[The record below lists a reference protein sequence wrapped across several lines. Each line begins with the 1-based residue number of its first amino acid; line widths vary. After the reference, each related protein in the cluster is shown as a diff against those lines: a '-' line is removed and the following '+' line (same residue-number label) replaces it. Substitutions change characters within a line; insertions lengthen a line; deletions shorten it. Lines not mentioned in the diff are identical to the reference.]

1 MADRPTRGATG
12 GWAIPLVVLIVGS
25 FMSVLDTSIVNVAI
39 PHIQTEL
46 GASAD
51 DVEWIVT
58 GYTLAL
64 GVIVPLS
71 GWLGLRL
78 GLTTVYIL
86 SLVGFAVAS
95 GLCGLAWNL
104 DVLIGFRVL
113 QAVPGGVLPVVTMT
127 MLYQIVPR
135 EKIGSAMGMYGLGVV
150 VAPAVG
156 PTLGGYLVQY
166 IDWRLIFYINVPI
179 GILGTVAALAVFPRI
194 HPSTWPKFDV
204 WGFVTVAY
212 GLFAL
217 LLAFS
222 KAQKWGW
229 TGYRVEMLIVS
240 GLLSLALFVVIELEA
255 ENPLINVRVF
265 KSWPFTNSLIL
276 IAITTTGMFTTL
288 YFIPQF
294 LQVTQGLQALP
305 AGVVLLPSA
314 LVLVVLMPIAGQL
327 YDRIGARWPAVIGL
341 LLMAYGQYLLAHLTA
356 DTPQT
361 SIVLWTTVR
370 NLGTGLAMMPI
381 MTAGIAGLPT
391 ALTSSGSAMNNVAQ
405 RVSSSVAVAVFG
417 GLIASQ
423 QAQLLSD
430 RGGLLG
436 NDVNSLPQLQA
447 AAAHGPSGLLAI
459 YLQLQ
464 KYIASE
470 TYANAFLI
478 VSIMCAGGALLALM
492 LRSGPPQSAPASA
505 PTPAATR
512 PTASA
517 APAVAEAPVPPAG
530 ALPSPGPDPVL
541 VPAAAPEPHRSAHHL
556 VPHGRRR
563 SRHHYETFEETEARR
578 NEEAA
583 KAASGIHL

>member
-1 MADRPTRGATG
+1 MVGQPARAASTG
-12 GWAIPLVVLIVGS
+12 GWAIPLIVLIVGS

-78 GLTTVYIL
+78 GLTTVYIM

-135 EKIGSAMGMYGLGVV
+135 DKIGTAMGMYGLGVV

-179 GILGTVAALAVFPRI
+179 GILGTIAALAVFPRI
-194 HPSTWPKFDV
+194 HPSTWPKFDL

-265 KSWPFTNSLIL
+265 KSWPFTNSLLL

-356 DTPQT
+356 DTPQA
-361 SIVLWTTVR
+361 SIVLWTSVR

-381 MTAGIAGLPT
+381 MTAGIAALPT
-391 ALTSSGSAMNNVAQ
+391 SLTSSGSAMNNVAQ

-436 NDVNSLPQLQA
+436 SNVNSLPQLQSLA
-447 AAAHGPSGLLAI
+447 AQGQTGFLAI
-459 YLQLQ
+459 YQQLQ
-464 KYIASE
+464 KYIAAE

-492 LRSGPPQSAPASA
+492 LRSGPPQ
-505 PTPAATR
+505 
-512 PTASA
+512 A
-517 APAVAEAPVPPAG
+517 APAETAPAQPAPAPAVSAATSVPVAAQPVEVLPAAPAPEP
-530 ALPSPGPDPVL
+530 
-541 VPAAAPEPHRSAHHL
+541 AAPEHHRSARHL
-556 VPHGRRR
+556 VPHGRHR
-563 SRHHYETFEETEARR
+563 SRHHFETFEETEARR

>member
-1 MADRPTRGATG
+1 MVSEPTRGASTG
-12 GWAIPLVVLIVGS
+12 GWAIPLIVLIVGS

-71 GWLGLRL
+71 GWLGLRF

-113 QAVPGGVLPVVTMT
+113 QAIPGGVLPVVTMT

-135 EKIGSAMGMYGLGVV
+135 QKIGTAMGMYGLGVV

-194 HPSTWPKFDV
+194 HPSTWPKFDA

-240 GLLSLALFVVIELEA
+240 GLLSLALFVVIELEVD
-255 ENPLINVRVF
+255 NPLINVRVF

-447 AAAHGPSGLLAI
+447 AAAQGTTGLLAI
-459 YLQLQ
+459 YTQLQ
-464 KYIASE
+464 KYVVSE
-470 TYANAFLI
+470 TYANAFLV

-492 LRSGPPQSAPASA
+492 LRSGPPQTAPAQTA
-505 PTPAATR
+505 PTQPAPAPATAA
-512 PTASA
+512 PVEAMAAPSA
-517 APAVAEAPVPPAG
+517 AV
-530 ALPSPGPDPVL
+530 SP
-541 VPAAAPEPHRSAHHL
+541 APEPAVPAPAPEHHRSARHL

-563 SRHHYETFEETEARR
+563 SRHHDETPEETEARR
-578 NEEAA
+578 YEEGA

>member
-1 MADRPTRGATG
+1 MVSQPTRGASTG
-12 GWAIPLVVLIVGS
+12 GWAIPLIVLIVGS

-71 GWLGLRL
+71 GWLGLRF

-113 QAVPGGVLPVVTMT
+113 QAIPGGVLPVVTMT

-135 EKIGSAMGMYGLGVV
+135 QKIGTAMGMYGLGVV

-194 HPSTWPKFDV
+194 HPSTWPKFDA

-240 GLLSLALFVVIELEA
+240 GLLSLALFVVIELEVD
-255 ENPLINVRVF
+255 NPLINVRVF

-447 AAAHGPSGLLAI
+447 AAAQGTTGLLAI
-459 YLQLQ
+459 YTQLQ
-464 KYIASE
+464 KYVVSE
-470 TYANAFLI
+470 TYANAFLV

-492 LRSGPPQSAPASA
+492 LRSGPPQTAPAQTA
-505 PTPAATR
+505 PTQPAPAPAT
-512 PTASA
+512 A
-517 APAVAEAPVPPAG
+517 APVEAMA
-530 ALPSPGPDPVL
+530 APSVTVSP
-541 VPAAAPEPHRSAHHL
+541 APEPAVPAPAPEHHRSARHL

-563 SRHHYETFEETEARR
+563 SRHHDETPEETEARR
-578 NEEAA
+578 YEEGA

>member
-1 MADRPTRGATG
+1 MVNGPSRAGTTG
-12 GWAIPLVVLIVGS
+12 WVIPLIVLIVGS

-71 GWLGLRL
+71 GWLGLRF

-86 SLVGFAVAS
+86 SMVGFAIAS

-150 VAPAVG
+150 VAPAIG

-166 IDWRLIFYINVPI
+166 VDWRLIFYINVPI
-179 GILGTVAALAVFPRI
+179 GILGTIAAVAVFPRI
-194 HPSTWPKFDV
+194 HPSTWPKFDL
-204 WGFVTVAY
+204 WGFLSIAY

-240 GLLSLALFVVIELEA
+240 GLLSLALFVVIELEV

-265 KSWPFTNSLIL
+265 TSWAFTNSLIL
-276 IAITTTGMFTTL
+276 IAIVTTAMFTTL
-288 YFIPQF
+288 YYIPQF
-294 LQVTQGLQALP
+294 LQVTQGLEALP
-305 AGVVLLPSA
+305 AGLVLMPSA
-314 LVLVVLMPIAGQL
+314 LVLIVLMPLAGRL
-327 YDRIGARWPAVIGL
+327 YDLIGARWPAVIGL
-341 LLMAYGQYLLAHLTA
+341 LLMAYGQLLLAKLTA
-356 DTPQT
+356 DTPES

-370 NLGTGLAMMPI
+370 SLGTGLAMMPI

-405 RVSSSVAVAVFG
+405 RVSSSIAVAVFG

-430 RGGLLG
+430 RGALLG
-436 NDVNSLPQLQA
+436 DNVNSLPQLQA
-447 AAAHGPSGLLAI
+447 AAAKGTEGLLSV
-459 YLQLQ
+459 YQQLQ
-464 KYIASE
+464 KYIVSE
-470 TYANAFLI
+470 TYANSFLT
-478 VSIMCAGGALLALM
+478 VAIMSAAGALLALL
-492 LRSGPPQSAPASA
+492 LRSGPPQAAPAAPTQSAPAPVA
-505 PTPAATR
+505 
-512 PTASA
+512 A
-517 APAVAEAPVPPAG
+517 APAA
-530 ALPSPGPDPVL
+530 
-541 VPAAAPEPHRSAHHL
+541 PAAAATIEPVIMAAPTVSTPERMPEP
-556 VPHGRRR
+556 VPVRQAP
-563 SRHHYETFEETEARR
+563 RHHYETFEETETRR

-583 KAASGIHL
+583 KAHAGVHL

>member
-1 MADRPTRGATG
+1 MVSQPTRGASTT
-12 GWAIPLVVLIVGS
+12 GWAIPLIVLIVGS

-78 GLTTVYIL
+78 GLTTVYML
-86 SLVGFAVAS
+86 SLVGFAIAS

-113 QAVPGGVLPVVTMT
+113 QAIPGGVLPVVTMT
-127 MLYQIVPR
+127 LLYQIVPR
-135 EKIGSAMGMYGLGVV
+135 EKIGTAMGMYGLGVV

-194 HPSTWPKFDV
+194 HPTTWPKFDV
-204 WGFVTVAY
+204 WGFLTVAY

-240 GLLSLALFVVIELEA
+240 GLLSLALFVVIELEV
-255 ENPLINVRVF
+255 EKPLINVRVF
-265 KSWPFTNSLIL
+265 ASWPFTNSLLL

-305 AGVVLLPSA
+305 AGLVLLPSA

-327 YDRIGARWPAVIGL
+327 YDRVGARWPAVIGL
-341 LLMAYGQYLLAHLTA
+341 LLMAYGQYLLAQLTA
-356 DTPQT
+356 DTPQAT
-361 SIVLWTTVR
+361 IVLWTSVR

-381 MTAGIAGLPT
+381 MTAGIAALPT

-405 RVSSSVAVAVFG
+405 RVSSSVAVAAFG

-423 QAQLLSD
+423 QAQLLAD

-436 NDVNSLPQLQA
+436 NDVNSLPQLQSA
-447 AAAHGPSGLLAI
+447 AAQGPSGLLAI

-464 KYIASE
+464 KYVVTES
-470 TYANAFLI
+470 YANAFLV
-478 VSIMCAGGALLALM
+478 VSIMCAGGVLLALM
-492 LRSGPPQSAPASA
+492 LRSGPPQTA
-505 PTPAATR
+505 PTQ
-512 PTASA
+512 A
-517 APAVAEAPVPPAG
+517 APAQPAPAPATAAPVDAM
-530 ALPSPGPDPVL
+530 AA
-541 VPAAAPEPHRSAHHL
+541 PAAAVSPEPAVPAPAPDHHRSARHL

-563 SRHHYETFEETEARR
+563 SRHHYETPEETEARR
-578 NEEAA
+578 YEEGA

>member
-1 MADRPTRGATG
+1 
-12 GWAIPLVVLIVGS
+12 VLIVGS

-71 GWLGLRL
+71 GWLGLRF

-113 QAVPGGVLPVVTMT
+113 QAIPGGVLPVVTMT

-135 EKIGSAMGMYGLGVV
+135 QKIGTAMGMYGLGVV

-194 HPSTWPKFDV
+194 HPSTWPKFDA

-240 GLLSLALFVVIELEA
+240 GLLSLALFVVIELEVD
-255 ENPLINVRVF
+255 NPLINVRVF

-447 AAAHGPSGLLAI
+447 AAAQGTTGLLAI
-459 YLQLQ
+459 YTQLQ
-464 KYIASE
+464 KYVVSE
-470 TYANAFLI
+470 TYANAFLV

-492 LRSGPPQSAPASA
+492 LRSGPPQTAPAQTA
-505 PTPAATR
+505 PTQPAPAPATAA
-512 PTASA
+512 PVEAMAAPSA
-517 APAVAEAPVPPAG
+517 AV
-530 ALPSPGPDPVL
+530 SP
-541 VPAAAPEPHRSAHHL
+541 APEPAVPAPAPEHHRSARHL

-563 SRHHYETFEETEARR
+563 SRHHDETPEETEARR
-578 NEEAA
+578 YEEGA

>member
-1 MADRPTRGATG
+1 MVGQPTRAASTG

-78 GLTTVYIL
+78 GLTTVYIM

-135 EKIGSAMGMYGLGVV
+135 EKIGTAMGMYGLGVV

-179 GILGTVAALAVFPRI
+179 GILGTIAALAVFPRI
-194 HPSTWPKFDV
+194 HPTTWPKFDL

-240 GLLSLALFVVIELEA
+240 GLLSLALFVVVELEA

-265 KSWPFTNSLIL
+265 KSWPFTNSLLL

-356 DTPQT
+356 DTPQA
-361 SIVLWTTVR
+361 SIVLWTSVR

-381 MTAGIAGLPT
+381 MTAGIAALPT
-391 ALTSSGSAMNNVAQ
+391 SLTSSGSAMNNVAQ

-436 NDVNSLPQLQA
+436 SNVNSLPQLQA
-447 AAAHGPSGLLAI
+447 AAAQGQTGFLAI
-459 YLQLQ
+459 YQQLE

-470 TYANAFLI
+470 TYANAFLV

-492 LRSGPPQSAPASA
+492 LRSGPPQAAPVETAPATRPAPASTA
-505 PTPAATR
+505 VAATPAPAAAQ
-512 PTASA
+512 PVEVHPA
-517 APAVAEAPVPPAG
+517 APA
-530 ALPSPGPDPVL
+530 
-541 VPAAAPEPHRSAHHL
+541 PEPSVPEHHRSARHL

-563 SRHHYETFEETEARR
+563 PRHHFETFEETEARR